1 MRFGMGILLTPEEN
15 NLTYPIVRPCY
26 AALGLANDYFSFD
39 VEWEEYQ
46 QEQTSD
52 KPQCDKKAMTNLVW
66 LFIHWRNV
74 DIPEAKEMVRHVVNQ
89 YEQEFL
95 QKMDAFLTTGEGK
108 GNAKLKDYLMA
119 QAYQVSGNV
128 AWSLRCPRYHP
139 ELCEEGER
147 LLHGVHVQDSVA
159 SQQQQQQQQRMGS
172 ISDTSVLSLD
182 DSTWSPENGN
192 SLRSS
197 ISSAPDVT
205 QQQHVHP
212 KQVTLGDE
220 VRPQPNCSP
229 FKYYLL
235 IIKASIH
242 PPGIHQFPPLKR
254 HPRSLHRRTE
264 RLAGSSRP
272 PRQ

>member
-1 MRFGMGILLTPEEN
+1 MGILLTPEEN
-15 NLTYPIVRPCY
+15 KITYPIVRPCY

-52 KPQCDKKAMTNLVW
+52 KPQDDKKAMTNLVW
-66 LFIHWRNV
+66 LFMHWRNV

-108 GNAKLKDYLMA
+108 GNAKLKDYLTA

-147 LLHGVHVQDSVA
+147 VLHGGRVQDV
-159 SQQQQQQQQRMGS
+159 QDQQQQRMGS

-182 DSTWSPENGN
+182 EPTWSPENSN

-205 QQQHVHP
+205 QHPHVP

-220 VRPQPNCSP
+220 VSHNHTI
-229 FKYYLL
+229 L
-235 IIKASIH
+235 
-242 PPGIHQFPPLKR
+242 
-254 HPRSLHRRTE
+254 
-264 RLAGSSRP
+264 SSSTAC
-272 PRQ
+272 